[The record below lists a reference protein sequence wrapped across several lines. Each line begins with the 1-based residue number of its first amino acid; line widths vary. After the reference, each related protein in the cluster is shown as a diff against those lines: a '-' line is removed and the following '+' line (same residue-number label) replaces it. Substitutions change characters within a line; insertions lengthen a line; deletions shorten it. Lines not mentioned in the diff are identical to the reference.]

1 MAVRSWATCHHRG
14 QEHLSAHGSQVILS
28 CINHVPVKHST
39 WLDRRKLSKGIPLRD
54 STYGSLD
61 QWYFSTYRISFTAGS
76 PTCLLIDILNSIW
89 AISQYHTPPVK
100 ENGITLKAHQNLSFL
115 PLLILKNRYVYLDEF
130 VCVVHVVGGARAPPY
145 TCGDEGLASGA
156 CWLLP
161 PYGMWGSNGDYQV
174 CQKHLR
180 PLSHPIGPV
189 SLILVNGHLSSI

>member
-1 MAVRSWATCHHRG
+1 MCLWNIPPDWTGENWAKGFHCGTAPMG
-14 QEHLSAHGSQVILS
+14 AWISGIFLPTEFHLQLEAQ
-28 CINHVPVKHST
+28 HVY
-39 WLDRRKLSKGIPLRD
+39 WLTFWIVYEL
-54 STYGSLD
+54 
-61 QWYFSTYRISFTAGS
+61 
-76 PTCLLIDILNSIW
+76 
-89 AISQYHTPPVK
+89 YHTPPVK

-130 VCVVHVVGGARAPPY
+130 VCVVHVVGGARAPLY